1 MNFEEYK
8 KKVGLR
14 LKYFRTLRGLS
25 KAQLAKKIKMEEKYI
40 SKIENGHQNISLETI
55 YRFSTI
61 LNTDSAKFFIFED

>member
-1 MNFEEYK
+1 
-8 KKVGLR
+8 
-14 LKYFRTLRGLS
+14 
-25 KAQLAKKIKMEEKYI
+25 MEEKYI